1 MERNRMCPRN
11 YRHIKHEVM
20 KGVTQRRTMMV
31 MWKLGNFSDAIRVLL
46 LSPCVH
52 KLETAET

>member
-1 MERNRMCPRN
+1 
-11 YRHIKHEVM
+11 M